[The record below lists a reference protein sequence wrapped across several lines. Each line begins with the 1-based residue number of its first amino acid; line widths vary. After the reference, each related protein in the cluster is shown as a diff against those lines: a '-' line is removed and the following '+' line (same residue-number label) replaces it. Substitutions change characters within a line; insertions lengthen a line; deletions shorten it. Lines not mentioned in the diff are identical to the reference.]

1 MKKYVH
7 IRINELLEERR
18 ISKNRTCKD
27 LDLARGNFNRY
38 CRDEFAV
45 PVIKLA
51 KSLFNNLPSK
61 YQLSG
66 YHVEALAVEAFSAY
80 NGRYTLYDMTRHLLD
95 YSTRRVLNP
104 MNDVTGQSGEI
115 DSNFGGRNS
124 MIRQQLSL
132 QIKNIAGKFSG
143 ATAYAKELFE

>member
-1 MKKYVH
+1 MDY
-7 IRINELLEERR
+7 ERTITR
-18 ISKNRTCKD
+18 YETNGQLNRKRAQLKAESVFSFYRKTCSD
-27 LDLARGNFNRY
+27 EP
-38 CRDEFAV
+38 EFAV